1 MGLFSAL
8 KKKRTEFWNNTND
21 KRQKSENEKVRIM
34 SETLAEVFTDCEY
47 KLKGI
52 IKRETVRDAELVDGW
67 NASNDRSDPKEG
79 FSITGNDYF
88 SGKYKGHE
96 LEYCNAEIRKY
107 WTETETDENWNVTE
121 KEDFRQLFRGMWIIC
136 KLDKPVPSIIR
147 VREKKGFLSSFGDSK
162 RKKAKGDV
170 ETENLAFNEQFE
182 ILTGDAHGAFRIM
195 TPHFMELVLSA
206 DSKARSRTMLC
217 FAGDRAHI
225 ALERSKFLFELNS
238 VSSIDADEMK
248 LLVLKDIKY
257 LTDIMDELFQ
267 NEYLFGRDA

>member
-8 KKKRTEFWNNTND
+8 KNKRTEFWNNNNT
-21 KRQKSENEKVRIM
+21 KMHKNEDEKTAIM
-34 SETLAEVFTDCEY
+34 SEALAEVFADCEY
-47 KLKGI
+47 KLKGT
-52 IKRETVRDAELVDGW
+52 IKREVIRDAQLVDGW
-67 NASNDRSDPKEG
+67 SASNDRSDPKEG
-79 FSITGNDYF
+79 FSIVGNDYF
-88 SGKYKGHE
+88 IGKYKDRE

-121 KEDFRQLFRGMWIIC
+121 IEDWRQLFRGMWITC
-136 KLDKPVPSIIR
+136 KLGKPVPAIVR
-147 VREKKGFLSSFGDSK
+147 VREKKGIFSSIGDSK

-182 ILTGDAHGAFRIM
+182 ILTGDAHEAFKII
-195 TPHFMELVLSA
+195 TPHFMELILSA

-217 FAGDRAHI
+217 FAGNRIHI

-238 VSSIDADEMK
+238 VSSIDADELK

-257 LTDIMDELFQ
+257 LTDILDELFQ
-267 NEYLFGRDA
+267 NEYLFGSDA